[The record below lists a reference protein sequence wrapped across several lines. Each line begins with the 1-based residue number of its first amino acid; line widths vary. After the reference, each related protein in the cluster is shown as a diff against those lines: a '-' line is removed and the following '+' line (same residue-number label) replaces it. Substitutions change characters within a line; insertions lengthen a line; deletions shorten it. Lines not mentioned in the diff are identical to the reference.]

1 MTTIHSLAA
10 ELDTDTATLEAVI
23 EGDTSG
29 TTYWAD
35 DAGTLTTEG
44 VDTLRAQWAATAD
57 IQAEEA
63 DEAEHRRI
71 EADLPRALHRL
82 AHAAAAS
89 VAADKA
95 ADEARAHRDDLVREA
110 LADRWRY
117 RELEEATG
125 LSRATLDRIRRN
137 G

>member
-1 MTTIHSLAA
+1 MTTIHALAA

-29 TTYWAD
+29 TTYWND
-35 DAGTLTTEG
+35 DDTLTTEG
-44 VDTLRAQWAATAD
+44 AETLRAQWAATTD
-57 IQAEEA
+57 IHAEEA

-95 ADEARAHRDDLVREA
+95 ADDARAHRDDLVREA